1 MDGGPKSEGRSHPM
15 SSIPTS
21 HLHAPP
27 TPCVQPGVATLE
39 QLLPGKVTPSRVP
52 CGILGS
58 PGPPAQLCRQM
69 CSGSPVLCLA
79 MLLPRPQK
87 LFCVSAALGSGC
99 RQGPGGGEGVRWRPD
114 LPGIPPEAQLKRGCP
129 SEPRPS
135 PKSCP
140 EQDLALLTIIVP
152 KTPSHRKP
160 I

>member
-1 MDGGPKSEGRSHPM
+1 MPQPPGCLRCPLCGVMDGGPKSQGRSHPM

-69 CSGSPVLCLA
+69 CSGSAVLCLA

-99 RQGPGGGEGVRWRPD
+99 RRGPE
-114 LPGIPPEAQLKRGCP
+114 
-129 SEPRPS
+129 
-135 PKSCP
+135 
-140 EQDLALLTIIVP
+140 
-152 KTPSHRKP
+152 
-160 I
+160 